1 LIGVVANFQN
11 SEINL
16 TKAGCKALKEK
27 ENEHNLLEISRGF
40 I

>member
-1 LIGVVANFQN
+1 LIGVVVNFQN

-27 ENEHNLLEISRGF
+27 LKKKTKKF
-40 I
+40 IKITK

>member
-1 LIGVVANFQN
+1 LIGVVVNFQN

-27 ENEHNLLEISRGF
+27 ENEKIY
-40 I
+40 